1 MLLSL
6 GYLETAH
13 KKDKDMITDV
23 ILKEKQ
29 TDQNLNGFSFE
40 EVGDDHL
47 FTGLETPM
55 KKDAFKISDH
65 KKKEKI
71 ASLFREIMDV
81 MGLDLTDDSLQGTPE
96 RVAKMY
102 IDEIFSGLN
111 PANKPKAALFD
122 NKYKYNQML
131 VEKNITFYSN
141 CEHHFVPIIG
151 KAHVAYIS
159 SGKVIGLSKLNR
171 IVQYYAK
178 RPQVQ
183 ERLTNQIAEELK
195 GVLGTEDVA
204 VIIDAKHLCVSSRG
218 VKDDTSSTVTS
229 YFGGKFNTQ
238 EKIVELTKFKGIG
251 IWTASIFVMSS
262 DIFSDVFAYGDATLN
277 KVIKNVYGIEDDCFD
292 RDLEGILS
300 KWSPHKTLVCNVIW
314 HYNDNVLTQTRNR
327 I

>member
-1 MLLSL
+1 
-6 GYLETAH
+6 
-13 KKDKDMITDV
+13 MITELK
-23 ILKEKQ
+23 LKEV
-29 TDQNLNGFSFE
+29 TEELNRLSFE

-47 FTGLETPM
+47 YTGLQTPM
-55 KKDAFKISDH
+55 KKDAFKLSDEE
-65 KKKEKI
+65 KKDKI
-71 ASLFREIMDV
+71 ESLFTEIMDV
-81 MGLDLTDDSLQGTPE
+81 MGLDLTDDSLKGTPK

-102 IDEIFSGLN
+102 IEEIFSGLN
-111 PANKPKAALFD
+111 PVNKPKIALFD
-122 NKYKYNQML
+122 NKYQYNQML

-195 GVLGTEDVA
+195 EILQTEDVA

-218 VKDDTSSTVTS
+218 IKDETSSTVTS

-238 EKIVELTKFKGIG
+238 EKIVELQN
-251 IWTASIFVMSS
+251 
-262 DIFSDVFAYGDATLN
+262 TL
-277 KVIKNVYGIEDDCFD
+277 KY
-292 RDLEGILS
+292 
-300 KWSPHKTLVCNVIW
+300 
-314 HYNDNVLTQTRNR
+314 
-327 I
+327 